1 MNLKELIR
9 KLPKEIVYKIRFLT
23 YKIQDRMLL
32 RDIKLYYT
40 SNMFLRNLYY
50 MRIIVRE
57 NMPEPEDKNWLI
69 NDIYAFLNNGQ
80 ALMHGYIDDFYK
92 VMMRRKRLKT
102 KKQVIRFIEKL
113 DNKPVSNQINFF
125 LSIMNNYERIQLIN
139 YCLYLENS

>member
-1 MNLKELIR
+1 MWILVVSSSFLWFNH
-9 KLPKEIVYKIRFLT
+9 LT
-23 YKIQDRMLL
+23 YKTQDRMLL

-125 LSIMNNYERIQLIN
+125 LSIMNNYERIHLIN
-139 YCLYLENS
+139 YCLHLENS

>member
-23 YKIQDRMLL
+23 YKTQDRMLL

-113 DNKPVSNQINFF
+113 DNKPVSKQINFF

-139 YCLYLENS
+139 YCLHLENS

>member
-1 MNLKELIR
+1 
-9 KLPKEIVYKIRFLT
+9 
-23 YKIQDRMLL
+23 MLL

-139 YCLYLENS
+139 YCLHLENS